1 MSKVGS
7 PAIEGGAC
15 GGGCSGSLLKDGMNC
30 ECAVNGPWPYVCG
43 GSNGCW
49 WKFMPAMVD
58 MLCSID
64 GGSCMSLKLAEVE
77 ASYKTVAWLHELKH
91 VLISGAGL
99 LTNPYLVAM

>member
-1 MSKVGS
+1 
-7 PAIEGGAC
+7 
-15 GGGCSGSLLKDGMNC
+15 
-30 ECAVNGPWPYVCG
+30 
-43 GSNGCW
+43 
-49 WKFMPAMVD
+49 MPAMVD